1 MWWRPK
7 QAAANLAAG
16 FTLVFGCGF
25 QASTN
30 SEPHNRMQAVAK
42 PAGGG
47 VPVLAVEGDDE
58 EVVLCCF
65 LADADLG
72 EVRLPPV
79 TLSLRKKIC
88 F

>member
-1 MWWRPK
+1 
-7 QAAANLAAG
+7 
-16 FTLVFGCGF
+16 
-25 QASTN
+25 
-30 SEPHNRMQAVAK
+30 MQAVAK

-79 TLSLRKKIC
+79 TLSLRKKNM
-88 F
+88 FLNLRRHVFLSQKSRLRFLRRAV